1 MPFNESAI
9 SIRVLHGHDTVPQ
22 VISEAMVIIVDT
34 AQWLQTCFY
43 QMQNQTFPHIRYICY
58 HTQMY

>member
-43 QMQNQTFPHIRYICY
+43 QMQNQTFPHII
-58 HTQMY
+58 

>member
-1 MPFNESAI
+1 MHSHGYYSNSNVPQIFGNLKMPFNESAI

-34 AQWLQTCFY
+34 AQ
-43 QMQNQTFPHIRYICY
+43 
-58 HTQMY
+58 